1 MEPFIQKGGLRI
13 GDSFWLAGNYT
24 WPFARLICTE
34 ELIVVVLGFLGS
46 SGKIMADRGEG
57 ERKMRG

>member
-1 MEPFIQKGGLRI
+1 MKRWNPWIAN
-13 GDSFWLAGNYT
+13 SFQVSRQFLGIHDILT
-24 WPFARLICTE
+24 LVLI
-34 ELIVVVLGFLGS
+34 FGS